1 MVWQVALAAAGAGI
15 SLLGAQ
21 AQARA
26 TERAASYN
34 ASISDRNARVAERA
48 ADQARQ
54 LGEQQIVDFRTDFRR
69 LEATVQTRL
78 IKAGIDPSTGTALQ
92 LKLANAREA
101 DKDIARIRLNAA
113 RLASD
118 INEKAINA
126 SLQGQIARYE
136 GRLQASAIRTQAVA
150 QTFMT
155 GSRIAGM
162 VQ

>member
-1 MVWQVALAAAGAGI
+1 MVWQVALAAAGAGL

-54 LGEQQIVDFRTDFRR
+54 LSEQQIVDFRTDFRR

-126 SLQGQIARYE
+126 SLQGLIARYE
-136 GRLQASAIRTQAVA
+136 GKLQASAIRTQAVT

-155 GSRIAGM
+155 GLRIAGM
-162 VQ
+162 T